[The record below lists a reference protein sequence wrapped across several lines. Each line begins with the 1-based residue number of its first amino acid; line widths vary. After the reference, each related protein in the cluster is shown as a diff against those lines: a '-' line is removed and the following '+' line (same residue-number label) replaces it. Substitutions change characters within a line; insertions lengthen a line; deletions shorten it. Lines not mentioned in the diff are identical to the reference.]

1 MKSLKNWASN
11 PQQKIKMP
19 FILLVLRLF
28 LGGVFV
34 YAGWGKLMAPIENFV
49 AVIEAYQFLK
59 PPFTWLVGNIVPWLE
74 LIFGMFLT
82 LGFLTRTSAASLT
95 VFLLVFILLLLRSI
109 LLHLPIS
116 ECGCF
121 GAGITL
127 APWQAL
133 ILDAGLLIISL
144 IMIWS
149 RPRLLSLDEKLH
161 K

>member
-1 MKSLKNWASN
+1 
-11 PQQKIKMP
+11 MP
-19 FILLVLRLF
+19 FILFILRLF

-49 AVIEAYQFLK
+49 AVIEGYQFLK
-59 PPFTWLVGNIVPWLE
+59 PPFTWVIGNIVPWLE
-74 LIFGMFLT
+74 LIFGMFLVV
-82 LGFLTRTSAASLT
+82 GFLTRTSAVLFT
-95 VFLLVFILLLLRSI
+95 FFLLVFISLLLRSI

-121 GAGITL
+121 GSGIVL

-144 IMIWS
+144 IVIWS
-149 RPRLLSLDEKLH
+149 RPRFLSLDEKLR

>member
-1 MKSLKNWASN
+1 
-11 PQQKIKMP
+11 MP
-19 FILLVLRLF
+19 FILFILRLF

-34 YAGWGKLMAPIENFV
+34 YAGWGKLMAPVENFV
-49 AVIEAYQFLK
+49 AVIEGYQFLK
-59 PPFTWLVGNIVPWLE
+59 PPCTWIIGNVVPWLE
-74 LIFGMFLT
+74 LIFGMFLVV
-82 LGFLTRTSAASLT
+82 GFLTRASAVLFT
-95 VFLLVFILLLLRSI
+95 FFLLVFISLLLRSI

-121 GAGITL
+121 GSGIVL

-144 IMIWS
+144 IVIWS
-149 RPRLLSLDEKLH
+149 RPRFLSLDEKLR